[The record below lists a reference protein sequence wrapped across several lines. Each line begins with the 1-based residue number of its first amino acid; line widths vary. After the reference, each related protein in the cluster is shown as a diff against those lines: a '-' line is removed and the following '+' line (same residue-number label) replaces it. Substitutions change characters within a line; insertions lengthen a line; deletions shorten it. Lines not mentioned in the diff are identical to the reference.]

1 MGSGQALAA
10 AVPDPVIGLQLNSA
24 TNAQMKTTKQIC
36 QWPLKLSQWILL
48 DSLVRSATRS
58 LTARVFV
65 NHALRLSG
73 QALVAAVQA
82 RVIGLKLTS
91 ATNAQMKTTKQICL
105 WLLKLSQWILQ
116 DSLVRSATRSLTA
129 RVLVHHALRLSGQA
143 LAVAVQDRVI
153 GLKLTSATNAQMNP
167 TIFWCKRDIETNGY
181 CSFRGGMSEHLRLL
195 FRVC

>member
-24 TNAQMKTTKQIC
+24 TNAQMKTTRQIC
-36 QWPLKLSQWILL
+36 QWLLKLSQWILL

-65 NHALRLSG
+65 NHASRRSG
-73 QALVAAVQA
+73 QGLVAAVQD

-105 WLLKLSQWILQ
+105 WLLKLSQWIPGQPCPFCLKIVNSKGVCQ
-116 DSLVRSATRSLTA
+116 PCLTT
-129 RVLVHHALRLSGQA
+129 Q
-143 LAVAVQDRVI
+143 
-153 GLKLTSATNAQMNP
+153 
-167 TIFWCKRDIETNGY
+167 
-181 CSFRGGMSEHLRLL
+181 
-195 FRVC
+195 